1 MSGYANIRMSWWIPL
16 LIWITFSSEL
26 FAQEE
31 TVCVDSIHI
40 VGNTD
45 TRRAYLMREIMVQSG
60 KCYDHED
67 LRHYLD
73 VSYSRLFNTGL
84 FFEVEIEEKWH
95 SGTDLD
101 LIIKLKEISHWG
113 FSGNID
119 LPDRNFNVWWELK
132 ESLFD
137 RLNFSGKVR
146 YNNLS
151 GKNNRL
157 SLTTQFG
164 YAQKLQLEYISPY
177 IDKQKR
183 IGLFL
188 DALVSRQQEINYAT
202 NNNRQLFQVLDD
214 RYLYQRVRGMAGLT
228 FWPRLF
234 WKQELLFEFHYNT
247 IDAFVKESLN
257 DQFFKNGLIQRY
269 DVWQYALSME
279 KRDMI
284 PYPEE
289 GSYFRVALRKEGLV
303 LSNDLNTLYL
313 LTDYRHYFKL
323 SSRWSTGHI
332 ANGRIG
338 LIRPERLPYNNI
350 RALGWQEDFIRGYE
364 FYLIDG
370 LDYVYFK
377 NSVRYKIIDMNYPLW
392 NWIPFERFR
401 SLPLKVYLAG
411 NFDIGYVNNPFTFE
425 GNDFANTWLR
435 GGGIGLDFVA
445 YYDKV
450 VRLEVSRNH
459 LGEVG
464 AFLHFKFGI
473 R

>member
-1 MSGYANIRMSWWIPL
+1 MSRFDNIRILWWIPL
-16 LIWITFSSEL
+16 LIGITCSGHL
-26 FAQEE
+26 LAQGESL
-31 TVCVDSIHI
+31 CVDSIHI
-40 VGNTD
+40 EGNTD
-45 TRRAYLMREIMVQSG
+45 TRRDYLLREIMLQEG
-60 KCYDHED
+60 NCYTPED
-67 LRHYLD
+67 FDHYLE
-73 VSYSRLFNTGL
+73 VSYSRLLNTGL
-84 FFEVEIEEKWH
+84 FFEIVINQKWY
-95 SGTDLD
+95 TDTELD
-101 LIIKLKEISHWG
+101 LIIVVKEISHWG
-113 FSGNID
+113 LSGTID

-151 GKNNRL
+151 GKNNRI

-177 IDKQKR
+177 IDKHKK

-202 NNNRQLFQVLDD
+202 NNNRQLFEVLDD

-279 KRDMI
+279 RRDMI

-289 GSYFRVALRKEGLV
+289 GSYFRVALRKEGLA
-303 LSNDLNTLYL
+303 LINDLNTLYL
-313 LTDYRHYFKL
+313 LTNYRHYFKL
-323 SSRWSTGHI
+323 SPRWSTGHI
-332 ANGRIG
+332 ASGRLG
-338 LIRPERLPYNNI
+338 LIRPDQLPYNNI
-350 RALGWQEDFIRGYE
+350 RALGWQDDFIRGYE

-370 LDYVYFK
+370 LDYTYFK
-377 NSVRYKIIDMNYPLW
+377 NSVRFKLIDKNYPLW
-392 NWIPFERFR
+392 SWIPFERYR
-401 SLPLKVYLAG
+401 SFPIKVYLAA

-425 GNDFANTWLR
+425 DNDFANTWMK
-435 GGGIGLDFVA
+435 GGGIGVDFVG

-450 VRLEVSRNH
+450 VRLEVSMNQ

-464 AFLHFKFGI
+464 AFLHYKFGI